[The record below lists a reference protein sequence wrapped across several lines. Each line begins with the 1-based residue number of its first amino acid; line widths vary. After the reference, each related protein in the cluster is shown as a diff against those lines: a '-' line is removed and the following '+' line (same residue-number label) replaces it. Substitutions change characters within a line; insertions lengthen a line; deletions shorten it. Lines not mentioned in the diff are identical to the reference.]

1 MFYATHGYQNGAAI
15 LGITKR
21 SKTNRGEGPVEFVE
35 VPMFKI
41 ADKRT
46 GKIMLDQFIE
56 TREQADKC
64 IKDGWHFEKR
74 PQLRKHLTPVI
85 AIFAQKVEE
94 QI

>member
-1 MFYATHGYQNGAAI
+1 MTELRKFEQELVEWENGVWVE
-15 LGITKR
+15 K
-21 SKTNRGEGPVEFVE
+21 GPVEFVE

-94 QI
+94 NITPWD